1 MAADQQE
8 RVGVRELRQNLS
20 VYLRRVQRG
29 ESLVVT
35 ERGRPVARLGPL
47 PVAAGVLERLIEDGR
62 ATAATSSIDD
72 LPPLVGPVTDE
83 AGRALRDLREERL

>member
-1 MAADQQE
+1 
-8 RVGVRELRQNLS
+8 
-20 VYLRRVQRG
+20 
-29 ESLVVT
+29 
-35 ERGRPVARLGPL
+35 VARLGPL